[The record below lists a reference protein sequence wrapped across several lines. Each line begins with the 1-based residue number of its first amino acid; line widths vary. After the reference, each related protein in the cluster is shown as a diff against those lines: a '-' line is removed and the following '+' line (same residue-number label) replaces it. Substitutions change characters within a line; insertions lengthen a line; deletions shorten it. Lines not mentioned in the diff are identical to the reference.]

1 MAHGSNEEGD
11 GVSIYAYL
19 DTELATKKI
28 LREWYDR
35 IWATQY
41 AEERIKVIRATLTR
55 TVQQGTTP
63 VKGGGTSQ
71 EDKLVNGISAIDKLT
86 AQMHDADEIQKEVE
100 RCWDALTEG
109 ERFLLREMY
118 IDNEDRQGI
127 ERIKDALAIEKS
139 EAYKR
144 VNRALERLSRLLFW

>member
-1 MAHGSNEEGD
+1 M
-11 GVSIYAYL
+11 SIYAYL
-19 DTELATKKI
+19 DTQLATKKI

-41 AEERIKVIRATLTR
+41 AEERIKVIKATLTR
-55 TVQQGTTP
+55 TVQNSSTP

-71 EDKLVNGISAIDKLT
+71 EEKLVNGISAIDKLT

-100 RCWDALTEG
+100 KCWDALTES

-127 ERIKDALAIEKS
+127 ERVKDALAVEKS

-144 VNRALERLSRLLFW
+144 TNMALAHLSRLLFW

>member
-1 MAHGSNEEGD
+1 M
-11 GVSIYAYL
+11 SIYAYL
-19 DTELATKKI
+19 DTQLATKKI

-55 TVQQGTTP
+55 TVQQGGSAP

-71 EDKLVNGISAIDKLT
+71 EEKLVNGISSIDKLT

-144 VNRALERLSRLLFW
+144 VNRALERLARLLFW